1 MKNYVRRIIGL
12 FLLLAFS
19 ISLSS
24 CGLFKSASR
33 PPDAPYIK
41 GGINFHLRGDGR
53 LNVYQQVPHAL
64 IVCAYQLKDANA
76 FNQTLEEKEGLAK
89 LLECHRFDGSVHYA
103 KRLIVQ
109 PGQDIYEAM
118 EKTDGTH
125 MLGIVAGY
133 YNFDRKKATK
143 VLALPMSGI
152 PMFRKPG
159 GIDIALLLTDQ
170 EIRPMAEDEP

>member
-1 MKNYVRRIIGL
+1 MKKSVRWIIDV
-12 FLLLAFS
+12 FLLFAFS
-19 ISLSS
+19 FMLLS
-24 CGLFKSASR
+24 CGMIKSVHR
-33 PPDAPYIK
+33 PPDAPYVK
-41 GGINFHLRGDGR
+41 GGINFHLRGDSR

-76 FNQTLEEKEGLAK
+76 FNQTLEEKEGLSK
-89 LLECHRFDGSVHYA
+89 LLECHRFDGSVNYA

-133 YNFDRKKATK
+133 YNFDRKKAAK
-143 VLALPMSGI
+143 VLALPMSGM

-159 GIDIALLLTDQ
+159 GIDVALLLTDQ